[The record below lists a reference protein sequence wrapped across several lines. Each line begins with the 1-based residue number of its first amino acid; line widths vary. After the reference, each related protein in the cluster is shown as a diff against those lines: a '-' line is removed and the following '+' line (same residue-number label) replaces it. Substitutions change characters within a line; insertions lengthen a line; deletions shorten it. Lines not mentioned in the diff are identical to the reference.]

1 MNLSNERNGDALLKA
16 IVQIVVQNDDNGRY
30 DTLETL
36 LMDFYSFVVYRERKN
51 IDRKALDGD
60 ILLAKHQLQ
69 YHTGRTVWLPGQY
82 KGLAERKGI
91 AAPLPAAHQQELRVE
106 VRSLSFYD
114 ALLGG
119 TAHG

>member
-1 MNLSNERNGDALLKA
+1 MQVQALNG
-16 IVQIVVQNDDNGRY
+16 Q
-30 DTLETL
+30 LEI
-36 LMDFYSFVVYRERKN
+36 YY
-51 IDRKALDGD
+51 GD
-60 ILLAKHQLQ
+60 ILLVKHQLQ
-69 YHTGRTVWLPGQY
+69 YRTGRTVWLPSQY